1 MSIRNT
7 LLEMLTTALPA
18 GISSGTRAIITQN
31 YTEAN
36 IKLGFQHE
44 WSNLILGLAGGGNSN
59 TIFVTGA
66 LPTILKSTRIG
77 YTGDGLTAYIYE
89 TPSYTGGA
97 SSPIQNPNAIN
108 PVATLNQI
116 LTGATITAPG
126 TLIFS
131 PEHSLGSTSQQG
143 KGSAA
148 REVGQEKI
156 LKPNTTYLFRI
167 TSLDNQVQDVT
178 TALSWYEGALD
189 LPLP

>member
-1 MSIRNT
+1 MSNQAPYNT
-7 LLEMLTTALPA
+7 SVLPA
-18 GISSGTRAIITQN
+18 GIFQGLRAINTQN

-44 WSNLILGLAGGGNSN
+44 WANLILGLSGSGNSD
-59 TIFVTGA
+59 TIFITGS
-66 LPTILKSTRIG
+66 LPTVLKSTRIG
-77 YTGDGLTAYIYE
+77 YTGDGLTAYVYE

-116 LTGATITAPG
+116 LTGTTITATG

-148 REVGQEKI
+148 REIGQEKI
-156 LKPNTTYLFRI
+156 LKPDTTYLFRI
-167 TSLDNQVQDVT
+167 TSLDSQVQDVT
-178 TALSWYEGALD
+178 TALSWYEGVLD